1 MNARRSSLFAYII
14 GKLQPAAWDAIH
26 PHGPRVS
33 LASREYM
40 IAMAVKGFASE
51 LGNRAVARKLAGVQK
66 ALVKF
71 ASERM
76 AMDYDDDN
84 WCPTGR
90 VPVPIPV
97 PGPFGSPFE
106 EVLLNPQPL
115 PPKELQ
121 REIGGYLLVLS
132 GATSLE
138 GVAREL
144 ETIGRSLIR
153 S

>member
-1 MNARRSSLFAYII
+1 MNARRSSLFLYII
-14 GKLQPAAWDAIH
+14 GKLQAGSLGRNSSARPQSVRRLTGVYDRD
-26 PHGPRVS
+26 GGQRV
-33 LASREYM
+33 
-40 IAMAVKGFASE
+40 ASE
-51 LGNRAVARKLAGVQK
+51 LRNRAVARKLAGVQK

-71 ASERM
+71 ASERI
-76 AMDYDDDN
+76 AADYDDDD

-90 VPVPIPV
+90 VPIPIPV
-97 PGPFGSPFE
+97 PGPFGSLFE

-121 REIGGYLLVLS
+121 REIGGYLLMLS

-138 GVAREL
+138 GVARDL